1 MYQEQNANKRSAVTA
16 LTNYMTFGDTGNGMS
31 IYDVVSILGGDT
43 AKLMGNLNKK
53 QNNKLNSTEQIIT
66 DLNNNE

>member
-1 MYQEQNANKRSAVTA
+1 MLFQFPQ
-16 LTNYMTFGDTGNGMS
+16 L
-31 IYDVVSILGGDT
+31 YDVVSILGGDT